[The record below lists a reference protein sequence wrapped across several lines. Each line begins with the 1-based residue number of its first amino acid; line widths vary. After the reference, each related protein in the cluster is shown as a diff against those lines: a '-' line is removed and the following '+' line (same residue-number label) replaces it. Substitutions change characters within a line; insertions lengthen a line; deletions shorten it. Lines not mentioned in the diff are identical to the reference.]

1 MLFNAKYR
9 IQELIMNI
17 SDIIRGILT
26 KLDGLQE
33 PEQPMIQVVVEPE
46 QDLSPLSM
54 AGGSEDEEELR
65 RIKQI
70 AGLLPTDNPDAVFAN
85 EPNEQYADVD
95 SVTVDAGSGPNKPKH
110 PSDIRVQHPSMYPG
124 HQHKVGE

>member
-1 MLFNAKYR
+1 
-9 IQELIMNI
+9 MNI

-26 KLDGLQE
+26 KLDGIQQ
-33 PEQPMIQVVVEPE
+33 PETPTIQVVVEPE

-54 AGGSEDEEELR
+54 AGGSEDDEELR
-65 RIKQI
+65 RMKQI
-70 AGLLPTDNPDAVFAN
+70 AGLVPTDDDAMYAN

-95 SVTVDAGSGPNKPKH
+95 SVTVDAGGGPNKPKH
-110 PSDIRVQHPSMYPG
+110 PSDIRVQHPSAYPG